1 MQDWNSIF
9 FFFLHS
15 FTYAQN
21 FAHLQICEI
30 FIECDSATQNIT
42 WSFFV
47 SFENNIRLIFD

>member
-9 FFFLHS
+9 FFILHS